1 MNIKNLAVGI
11 DIEDINRFDK
21 YSVDKE
27 NRFLNKIY
35 TKSEIDYCFSYKS
48 PAKHLAAR
56 FCAKEACVKAL
67 TKLGIKDVYYNQIEV
82 YRDSFGGVSIRLL
95 DKKKYSKIFLEVS
108 LSHSRS
114 TAAANV
120 LAIELI

>member
-21 YSVDKE
+21 YSTDKK
-27 NRFLNKIY
+27 NRFLEKIY
-35 TKSEIDYCFSYKS
+35 TKSEIDYCFSYKTPS
-48 PAKHLAAR
+48 KHLAAR
-56 FCAKEACVKAL
+56 YCAKEACVKAL

-82 YRDSFGGVSIRLL
+82 YRDNFGGVSIRLL
-95 DKKKYSKIFLEVS
+95 EKKKYSKIFLEVS
-108 LSHSRS
+108 LSHSKS

-120 LAIELI
+120 LAIELA

>member
-21 YSVDKE
+21 YSTDKN
-27 NRFLNKIY
+27 NRFLEKIY
-35 TKSEIDYCFSYKS
+35 TKSEIDYCFSYKTPS
-48 PAKHLAAR
+48 KHLAAR
-56 FCAKEACVKAL
+56 YCAKEACVKAL

-82 YRDSFGGVSIRLL
+82 YRDNFGGVSIRLL
-95 DKKKYSKIFLEVS
+95 NKKKYAKIFLEVS
-108 LSHSRS
+108 LSHSKS

-120 LAIELI
+120 LAIELA

>member
-1 MNIKNLAVGI
+1 MDIKNLSVGI

-21 YSVDKE
+21 YSTDKK
-27 NRFLNKIY
+27 NRFLEKIY

-56 FCAKEACVKAL
+56 YCAKEACVKAL

-82 YRDSFGGVSIRLL
+82 YRDNFGGVSIRLL
-95 DKKKYSKIFLEVS
+95 NKKKYSKIFMELS
-108 LSHSRS
+108 LSHSKD
-114 TAAANV
+114 TAVANV
-120 LAIELI
+120 LAIQMN